1 MDSSATKI
9 ENEFTFE
16 GDSISHP
23 RAAAFGVGSLATVI
37 FIIAPQILLLF
48 FMTDVLGIPAAAAGL
63 GIGVLKTCEVVS
75 DILIGTWSDRHEPR
89 VPARRRL
96 MILGALA
103 FPLGFA
109 LIFAA
114 PEGSGW
120 WAALC
125 WVLLASLLATVAYTT
140 FSVPYI
146 TLVGEMTDCAA
157 MRLRL
162 TAWRMAF
169 VAVGVLVAGAGAP
182 LLVDLAGGGV
192 TGYRFMAAI
201 FAVLMIVAAFGAV
214 SAVPVGNHAAPIF
227 SAKPGLAGVR
237 RAVLGAEEYR
247 VLWVSYV
254 CQMVGIS
261 VNAALLPYTVY
272 LAFRADASAVATIF
286 AIMTFATLAAM
297 PLAVVAARRLGTVS
311 AYVMSLIV
319 SAVGL
324 VALATGQL
332 LALWPALAG
341 AAVFGLGQAGA
352 TSLPFAM
359 LPQALDQSDRD
370 LARVNAG
377 ALTGLWVAGEKLG
390 LAIGAACAGVL
401 LSAIGYD
408 SAAPTQQA
416 GTIAAIPWLFG
427 PLPAAFMLLSAV
439 LLRPL
444 LRTPLNYKV
453 PQ

>member
-1 MDSSATKI
+1 
-9 ENEFTFE
+9 
-16 GDSISHP
+16 
-23 RAAAFGVGSLATVI
+23 
-37 FIIAPQILLLF
+37 
-48 FMTDVLGIPAAAAGL
+48 
-63 GIGVLKTCEVVS
+63 
-75 DILIGTWSDRHEPR
+75 
-89 VPARRRL
+89 
-96 MILGALA
+96 
-103 FPLGFA
+103 
-109 LIFAA
+109 
-114 PEGSGW
+114 
-120 WAALC
+120 
-125 WVLLASLLATVAYTT
+125 
-140 FSVPYI
+140 
-146 TLVGEMTDCAA
+146 
-157 MRLRL
+157 
-162 TAWRMAF
+162 
-169 VAVGVLVAGAGAP
+169 
-182 LLVDLAGGGV
+182 
-192 TGYRFMAAI
+192 
-201 FAVLMIVAAFGAV
+201 
-214 SAVPVGNHAAPIF
+214 
-227 SAKPGLAGVR
+227 
-237 RAVLGAEEYR
+237 
-247 VLWVSYV
+247 
-254 CQMVGIS
+254 
-261 VNAALLPYTVY
+261 
-272 LAFRADASAVATIF
+272 
-286 AIMTFATLAAM
+286 
-297 PLAVVAARRLGTVS
+297 
-311 AYVMSLIV
+311 
-319 SAVGL
+319 